1 MKPIESAELSAYLD
15 GELSPARMLEIE
27 MALASDAGLRSEF
40 EALEASNLS
49 WSAAAQSVMFTPQIE
64 IPSALPPERTNLS
77 SNREIICAFLVFI
90 LLIFGTRLTDIL
102 VLSVFVHAIAMLVML
117 PWIVGLIR
125 EDAGEDFSE
134 LP

>member
-15 GELSPARMLEIE
+15 GELSPAKMLEIE
-27 MALASDAGLRSEF
+27 MALVSDAGLRSEF
-40 EALEASNLS
+40 EALEVSNRG

-64 IPSALPPERTNLS
+64 LPSVLPPGRANLF
-77 SNREIICAFLVFI
+77 SNREIVCACVVFI
-90 LLIFGTRLTDIL
+90 LLIFGPRLTDIL